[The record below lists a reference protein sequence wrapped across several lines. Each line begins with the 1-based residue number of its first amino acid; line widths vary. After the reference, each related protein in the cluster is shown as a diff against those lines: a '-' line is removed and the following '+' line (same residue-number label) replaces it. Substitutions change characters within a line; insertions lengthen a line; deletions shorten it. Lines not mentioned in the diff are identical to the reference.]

1 MGHEARLAAGAARGQ
16 RRSIPDSFLRR
27 FPFHARTRAARCLF
41 LSVLTRF
48 GPWKRSCNA
57 RIVGLAAPHPV
68 RSLSHDGAAVSSVRR
83 AKIERLLSAR
93 ACDVSALRD
102 ASWAGLPEELR
113 PEAWRVL
120 LGYAPPSE
128 ERRAP
133 ALQVRARSAVMR
145 W

>member
-1 MGHEARLAAGAARGQ
+1 M
-16 RRSIPDSFLRR
+16 
-27 FPFHARTRAARCLF
+27 
-41 LSVLTRF
+41 
-48 GPWKRSCNA
+48 
-57 RIVGLAAPHPV
+57 PHPV